1 MIKNEKGEINY
12 ISAVIFVLIAVITL
26 MLIIDVLSV
35 VSTKQKIDIAA
46 DRMARQIELSG
57 KVDAET
63 DTLLD
68 YLTVDVGNVESVT
81 YSVDSEFITKAGCD
95 KAIQLGTPFYVEV
108 TSTMKLGDIVGFIG
122 IPITL
127 TSRSCGVSERYWK

>member
-81 YSVDSEFITKAGCD
+81 YSVDSDFITKAGCD

-108 TSTMKLGDIVGFIG
+108 TSTMKLGDM
-122 IPITL
+122 L
-127 TSRSCGVSERYWK
+127 RYSRSRKGAHAYRYARRA

>member
-1 MIKNEKGEINY
+1 MHLIRKRCMIKNEKGEINY

-57 KVDAET
+57 KADAET

-95 KAIQLGTPFYVEV
+95 KAIQLGTPFFVEV

-127 TSRSCGVSERYWK
+127 WVAL